1 MEFKTDLI
9 TYNGVYR
16 TIMTEKLNL
25 PTSEGRRT
33 ILANHMPIMMP
44 LQIGV
49 IETKEAGALK
59 HYAINGGVLY
69 FKDNVAEIVADSI
82 VDVEEI
88 DIEEAEKEKAKE
100 EEKLSKARRENERI
114 RAQNRIDVAENLIK
128 AKQKYLENR
137 NK

>member
-9 TYNGVYR
+9 TYDGVYR
-16 TIMTEKLNL
+16 TFSTEKLNL

-33 ILANHMPIMMP
+33 ILANHMPLMMP
-44 LQIGV
+44 LQVGV
-49 IETKEAGALK
+49 IETNEGGQLK

-82 VDVEEI
+82 VDVAEI
-88 DIEEAEKEKAKE
+88 DIEAAEKEKAKE

-114 RAQNRIDVAENLIK
+114 RARNKIDVAENLIR
-128 AKQKYLENR
+128 AKKKYLNME
-137 NK
+137 